1 MFCCMILVFQVNLI
15 KNVLLYDIGF
25 PSLPVPPLSTPPPP
39 PASHNF
45 LVYDVYWC
53 ALSSTC
59 RLLRNAVCISNL
71 ASPPP
76 PPPPPPIP
84 LPLPQPSERFQ
95 TSGML
100 VMSLACYRLL
110 RSMPSTT
117 SCRSRGQPTG
127 RGPSSAHSTCL
138 PSTGPCPP
146 PWTGATRATSPLS
159 KTRDSVAPAG
169 PSPL

>member
-1 MFCCMILVFQVNLI
+1 MSCCMIFC
-15 KNVLLYDIGF
+15 F
-25 PSLPVPPLSTPPPP
+25 PSLPVPPLSLPPQTPQ
-39 PASHNF
+39 ASHNF

-59 RLLRNAVCISNL
+59 RLLRNTVCISNP
-71 ASPPP
+71 ASPPT
-76 PPPPPPIP
+76 
-84 LPLPQPSERFQ
+84 PQSHCRFPSHPNGSKHQ
-95 TSGML
+95 GCL
-100 VMSLACYRLL
+100 VTSLACYRLL

-146 PWTGATRATSPLS
+146 LWTGATRATSPLS